1 MTVDKPQEPKSG
13 TDHVGS
19 ELFVTQQWSRKVVQP
34 VLILLSV
41 ASLFTGILS
50 VSRLFDSPL
59 PWMALIPLLSVAA
72 VESIYTTLWLA
83 TAHTR
88 SDRLS
93 FRAAELLMLILFVRL
108 FTWTIT
114 GSWPHLDVLRSYLVY
129 PFALFDDSYFMI
141 AVLLT
146 LLAWGRA
153 ASFSI
158 LFSKLAI
165 DQAEAHYYTTSRK
178 KRLPGNQPTRIDR
191 GNLVSAFLQQW
202 AWGAALLLI
211 AAAITTVDLGSG
223 NESNQVW
230 STARFELSPELAA
243 ALIIY
248 FVSGFLLLSQGR
260 LAAMNARWLMAGVSK
275 NSSVERSWHRAGT
288 WLVISAALAAS
299 FLPLGSTISIGRALE
314 AILRALADLFSL
326 LITLFLRDRKS
337 VV

>member
-114 GSWPHLDVLRSYLVY
+114 GSWPHLDV
-129 PFALFDDSYFMI
+129 
-141 AVLLT
+141 
-146 LLAWGRA
+146 
-153 ASFSI
+153 
-158 LFSKLAI
+158 
-165 DQAEAHYYTTSRK
+165 
-178 KRLPGNQPTRIDR
+178 
-191 GNLVSAFLQQW
+191 
-202 AWGAALLLI
+202 
-211 AAAITTVDLGSG
+211 
-223 NESNQVW
+223 
-230 STARFELSPELAA
+230 
-243 ALIIY
+243 
-248 FVSGFLLLSQGR
+248 
-260 LAAMNARWLMAGVSK
+260 
-275 NSSVERSWHRAGT
+275 
-288 WLVISAALAAS
+288 
-299 FLPLGSTISIGRALE
+299 
-314 AILRALADLFSL
+314 
-326 LITLFLRDRKS
+326 DRKS